1 MLFNDLIVNANLIK
15 IGGLEEALQDYPD
28 NEISDMLREDT
39 LSMIKTDLLI
49 ETNQNVLD
57 YDLIATNNEALL
69 TEALRCLQRYN
80 IMMNLLG
87 DISGANESMISK
99 AKKDYESL
107 RRKFA
112 SVASS
117 SSTKDFTVKSIY
129 L

>member
-80 IMMNLLG
+80 IMMSLLG

>member
-28 NEISDMLREDT
+28 DEIADMLRIDT

-49 ETNQNVLD
+49 ETNQNILD
-57 YDLIATNNEALL
+57 FDTIATNNESLL

-80 IMMNLLG
+80 IMMMLLG
-87 DISGANESMISK
+87 DITGANESMINK
-99 AKKDYESL
+99 AKKDYENL
-107 RRKFA
+107 KKKFA
-112 SVASS
+112 GIASKS
-117 SSTKDFTVKSIY
+117 TTKDFTTVPIY